1 LNIKFPYFDYKKE
14 LELKSKI
21 LNKPIELLEFDA
33 LTHFKENI
41 AHTYKNF
48 LGAITEKSYYCL
60 DCKHSDCPFYNND
73 PNQKEHRL
81 IKKVKLY
88 TYDNK
93 FFNEV
98 EKTINEYN
106 NIKSLSI
113 VEVRYKL
120 LAKGINKDIIEEYI
134 DNNKYALEEYEV
146 KSAKNIIQKKRKNMD
161 DNDIKIYLI
170 KKGYKQDNIR
180 EALESED

>member
-1 LNIKFPYFDYKKE
+1 MYSMSEFDKAKTRILKYIIYKKR
-14 LELKSKI
+14 
-21 LNKPIELLEFDA
+21 
-33 LTHFKENI
+33 
-41 AHTYKNF
+41 
-48 LGAITEKSYYCL
+48 TEKEIREKFQNDISEEML
-60 DCKHSDCPFYNND
+60 DDIIDYL
-73 PNQKEHRL
+73 KEAKY
-81 IKKVKLY
+81 IDDY
-88 TYDNK
+88 EYI
-93 FFNEV
+93 

>member
-1 LNIKFPYFDYKKE
+1 MYSMSEFDKAKTRILKYIIYKKR
-14 LELKSKI
+14 
-21 LNKPIELLEFDA
+21 
-33 LTHFKENI
+33 
-41 AHTYKNF
+41 
-48 LGAITEKSYYCL
+48 TEKEIREKFQNDISEEML
-60 DCKHSDCPFYNND
+60 DDIIDYL
-73 PNQKEHRL
+73 KEAKY
-81 IKKVKLY
+81 IDDY
-88 TYDNK
+88 EYI
-93 FFNEV
+93 

-106 NIKSLSI
+106 NLKSLSI
-113 VEVRYKL
+113 VEVKYKL